1 MKNFTQRMKKRYLKK
16 MNKAYRKYHN
26 YCIDAE
32 TQRKLFALYADT
44 YEELFDKNVMENE
57 CFKDI
62 RNPKY
67 IVEPNITED

>member
-1 MKNFTQRMKKRYLKK
+1 MKNFTQKMKKRYLKK

-32 TQRKLFALYADT
+32 TQRKLFTLYADT
-44 YEELFDKNVMENE
+44 YEELFDEKVIENE

-67 IVEPNITED
+67 ITELNNTED